1 MADKNQYSR
10 KSLLDVYR
18 FSGDKDRIKYS
29 VLKNRNIEVL
39 PDFSSSFGNFVWYS
53 SAQEVL
59 ASSVNRITD
68 DYPWDGSWYDHYHYV
83 FSSSLFEE
91 YYTNIFPK
99 YMGYGHFYQDTAMF
113 ASGSDNSG
121 HIEPGSGSYALEIW
135 LKLGASEDTGYDIIF
150 SRGIEEYSMYLMR
163 EKSFGP
169 GGFTSQ
175 LVFAAKSASTFVSIA
190 TEADINEWVYV
201 GVDINKTADVISLY
215 TGSTNT
221 TPLLVSSSSYGIGN
235 MFLGNSM
242 YYFCSGGWMTW
253 WDTVDSSSSGFYT
266 GNIDECRFW
275 NKSIGYDQVKSYYNT
290 DIKAQESLMGYWKF
304 NEPGD
309 YSEKVLRNIV
319 DYSGHKSHAWLNIS
333 SSLFR
338 ESGSALWNED
348 GTLLQYKDHTRVVA
362 FTGSWALRAES
373 FDTYNDNMITKQLPS
388 KFIETDEDNDKV
400 LTRFLYAYAKQLDEV
415 KLYIIQSMNLQ
426 NIAYSQYDR
435 VPNQLLTEVAKN
447 MGINISDP
455 FGGAAI
461 RQRLFGHDVISSGSI
476 GNSLME
482 VRNEILLRTINTLPY
497 MFKTKGR
504 PDVLRTILNIYG
516 IDSSVVK
523 LREYGY
529 NLTEGIKEAREGDRE
544 RTPYLGLFDPGP

>member
-99 YMGYGHFYQDTAMF
+99 YIGYGHFYQDTAMF

-135 LKLGASEDTGYDIIF
+135 LKPGFWDDNEVIF
-150 SRGIEEYSMYLMR
+150 SRGTEDYAIHLLRHLSAGQELMF
-163 EKSFGP
+163 S
-169 GGFTSQ
+169 
-175 LVFAAKSASTFVSIA
+175 VKSASAFVSVQS
-190 TEADINEWVYV
+190 DLSNDEWTYIC
-201 GVDINKTADVISLY
+201 VDINKTDDVISLY
-215 TGSTNT
+215 TGSTNDS
-221 TPLLVSSSSYGIGN
+221 PILVESKSYGIGN
-235 MFLGNSM
+235 MFLGNSL
-242 YYFCSGGWMTW
+242 YYFCSGGHLVWTGSA
-253 WDTVDSSSSGFYT
+253 DEESASCVFYT

-275 NKSIGYDQVKSYYNT
+275 NKSIGYDQVRSYYNT